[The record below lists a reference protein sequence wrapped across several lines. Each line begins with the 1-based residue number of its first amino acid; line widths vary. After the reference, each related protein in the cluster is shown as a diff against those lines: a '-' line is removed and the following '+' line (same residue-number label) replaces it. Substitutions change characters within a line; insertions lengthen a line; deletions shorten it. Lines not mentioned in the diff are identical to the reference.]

1 MKTLPVTIISA
12 IALLFSCTVQAEQ
25 TDRENTLT
33 EMGVMMRMMDSALC
47 EALEGANLQM
57 FGQMSGKEKINRDLI
72 EHGKAMVK
80 DGKETILK
88 VLEGSEMKAMHKEN
102 EYNKK
107 MMQDLH
113 ALGDRMIHVIEEVE
127 RLHGEA
133 LK

>member
-80 DGKETILK
+80 DGKEAILK

-107 MMQDLH
+107 MMYDLH